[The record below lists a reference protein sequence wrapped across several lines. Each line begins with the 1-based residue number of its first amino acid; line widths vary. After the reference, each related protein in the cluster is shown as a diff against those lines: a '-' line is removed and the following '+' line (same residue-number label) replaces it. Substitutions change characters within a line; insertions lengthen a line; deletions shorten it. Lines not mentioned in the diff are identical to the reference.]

1 MWTQALWARDV
12 LAASLAVSSSRGEA
26 GPPPSTR
33 IEKGETC
40 VRVTFCPTLKDQ
52 AAFSSSGIMA
62 DFVVQ
67 YDVVMEDIIGDVQ
80 IYDGYFIHYFAPRGL
95 PPVEKNVVFVIDVSG
110 SMFGTK
116 MKQDPGTSHTRIP
129 VDLEPQ
135 NMRNIETLDYGA

>member
-1 MWTQALWARDV
+1 MDVYEIVDCAALDVVLHSVHHVTRARFK
-12 LAASLAVSSSRGEA
+12 GEA
-26 GPPPSTR
+26 DLPPSTR
-33 IEKGETC
+33 IERGETC
-40 VRVTFCPTLKDQ
+40 VRITFCPTLQDQ
-52 AAFSSSGIMA
+52 SAFSSSGIMA

-116 MKQDPGTSHTRIP
+116 MKQ
-129 VDLEPQ
+129 VNKDLGD
-135 NMRNIETLDYGA
+135 LS

>member
-1 MWTQALWARDV
+1 MAPFDV
-12 LAASLAVSSSRGEA
+12 PLLGFPLVSPPYHPTPTLPTHTGEA
-26 GPPPSTR
+26 DSPPSTR
-33 IEKGETC
+33 IERGETC
-40 VRVTFCPTLKDQ
+40 VRVTFCPTLQDQ
-52 AAFSSSGIMA
+52 STFSSSGIMA

-116 MKQDPGTSHTRIP
+116 MKQ
-129 VDLEPQ
+129 V
-135 NMRNIETLDYGA
+135 MRNLGPSLPLLFES

>member
-1 MWTQALWARDV
+1 MLTSVW
-12 LAASLAVSSSRGEA
+12 SGHVSKLGAELGEA
-26 GPPPSTR
+26 GPPPATS

-52 AAFSSSGIMA
+52 AAFSSLGIMA

-116 MKQDPGTSHTRIP
+116 MKQVMSSLVTSQTSSC
-129 VDLEPQ
+129 
-135 NMRNIETLDYGA
+135 